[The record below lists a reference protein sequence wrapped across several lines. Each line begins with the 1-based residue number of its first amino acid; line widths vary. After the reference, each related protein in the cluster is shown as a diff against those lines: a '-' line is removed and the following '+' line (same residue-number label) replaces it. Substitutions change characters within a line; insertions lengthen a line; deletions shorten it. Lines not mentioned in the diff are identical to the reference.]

1 MDRSVYIRTLVV
13 LLIGTVMTAALA
25 ACGSSDTVIEKVVE
39 TVIVEKVVTE
49 KGDTE
54 RVVETVI
61 VEKVVTEKGDTVVQ
75 TVIVEK
81 PVVQTVVVE
90 KLVVASMVPVGKEPR
105 YGGTLRWTLHE
116 DVATLD
122 VLVTTSQPR
131 IGALHSQERLF
142 DFDEDLAPHPTLVDS
157 WQTSSDGLTWTFK
170 LREGLTF
177 NGPVEG
183 RPVTSTHAME
193 SWKRWMVQDN
203 FGVLLSEFIES
214 IETPDDLTFVVK
226 VNESTGLLL
235 DGLARLGGHEPF
247 VMPPEM
253 YDVDPAEGPGSGEM
267 DTFGGTGPYQ
277 LVSWRPGDKLV
288 FTKWDGYKPSSGPT
302 SFHSGTKHAYAD
314 VLEAIVV
321 PEEASRIA
329 ALLTGQVDFIGR
341 ISGDSRAQL
350 EANPDVSV
358 HVDMTSAL
366 RIGTWP
372 NHVKG
377 PMSDARVRRAVMM
390 AYPNEDALLANT
402 GSPDL
407 YRVCASLMICG
418 TRWGGLRTPG
428 DEFYYDPP
436 DIEGAKALI
445 EEAGFTGASVTLLT
459 RGGAA
464 KEALVTREVLVDLG
478 FDVEYLNVDSATY
491 KERRADPD
499 KFDLFHT
506 GGPVS
511 WGGISPLL
519 NSSLSKMGYHNKYQD
534 PSGKFT
540 EMLSE
545 FARAPRERQDELV
558 EEMQILFFK
567 DLQYLPIGEVLPLIA
582 QSKSLH
588 GVEERLEAGHPS
600 FVNAWKDR

>member
-1 MDRSVYIRTLVV
+1 MRKHSKSLFVV
-13 LLIGTVMTAALA
+13 LVIVALA
-25 ACGSSDTVIEKVVE
+25 AIALVACGTETVVE
-39 TVIVEKVVTE
+39 TVIVTE
-49 KGDTE
+49 KGDT
-54 RVVETVI
+54 I
-61 VEKVVTEKGDTVVQ
+61 VVTEKGDTVVETVIVKEKGDTIVVTEKGDTVVE

-81 PVVQTVVVE
+81 
-90 KLVVASMVPVGKEPR
+90 LVIASPAPVGKEAG
-105 YGGTLRWTLHE
+105 YGGTIRWTLHG

-157 WQTSSDGLTWTFK
+157 WVTSSDGLTWTFK

-183 RPVTSTHAME
+183 RAVTSTHAME
-193 SWKRWMVQDN
+193 SWKRWMVRDN

-253 YDVDPAEGPGSGEM
+253 YAVDPTEGPGSGDM

-277 LVSWRPGDKLV
+277 LVVWKPGDKLV
-288 FTKWDGYKPSSGPT
+288 FTKWDDYKPSSGPT

-329 ALLTGQVDFIGR
+329 ALLTGQVDFIGG

-350 EANPDVSV
+350 EAAPDTNVY
-358 HVDMTSAL
+358 VDMTSAL

-390 AYPNEDALLANT
+390 AYPKEDALLANT
-402 GSPDL
+402 GAPDL
-407 YRVCASLMICG
+407 YRLCGSLMICD

-428 DEFYYDPP
+428 DEIYYDPP
-436 DIEGAKALI
+436 NIEGAKALI
-445 EEAGFTGASVTLLT
+445 EEAGFTGAPVTLLT

-464 KEALVTREVLVDLG
+464 KEALVTRELLVDLG
-478 FDVEYLNVDSATY
+478 FEVEYLNVDSATY

-519 NSSLSKMGYHNKYQD
+519 NSTLSKLGYHNKYQD

-545 FARAPRERQDELV
+545 FARATRERQDELV
-558 EEMQILFFK
+558 EEMQIQFYK

-582 QSKSLH
+582 QSQSLH
-588 GVEERLEAGHPS
+588 GVEQRLEAGHPS
-600 FVNAWKDR
+600 FVNAWIDR